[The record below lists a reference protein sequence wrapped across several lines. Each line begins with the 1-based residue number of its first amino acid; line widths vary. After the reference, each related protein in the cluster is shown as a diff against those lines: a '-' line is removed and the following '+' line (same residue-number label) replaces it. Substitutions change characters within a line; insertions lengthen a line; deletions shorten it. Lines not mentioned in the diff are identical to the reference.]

1 MKIEKYL
8 KFADKYVDYWVWFIG
23 VGAMFGSLI
32 LSDIMNLPPCL
43 LCWWQRIFMYPIA
56 FIMSVGILR
65 KDKSAV
71 YYVLPLAVVGFITAF
86 YHSLLQWHVIE
97 ETVVNCSANGN
108 VSCAESDLTL
118 FGFVTI
124 PFMSFISFGA
134 ILLALA
140 IRIYLLRKAV
150 KPE

>member
-8 KFADKYVDYWVWFIG
+8 KIADNYVDYWVWFIG

-32 LSDIMNLPPCL
+32 LSDVMNLPPCL

-56 FIMSVGILR
+56 FIMSVAILR
-65 KDKSAV
+65 KDRSGI
-71 YYVLPLAVVGFITAF
+71 YYALPLAVCGLITAF

-108 VSCAESDLTL
+108 VSCAESDMTL
-118 FGFVTI
+118 LGFITI
-124 PFMSFISFGA
+124 PFMSFVSFSG
-134 ILLALA
+134 ILLGIA
-140 IRIYLLRKAV
+140 IHIYLERKSEKA
-150 KPE
+150 